1 MMEYTVAKKRDKH
14 TPHFAKIIARV
25 SPIVNSI
32 FIIFGAKDHLI
43 MESQNS
49 VRNKPLKMH
58 LLELTSMMVKL
69 KRARMPVP
77 NDAYN
82 NTLDTQLMSAI
93 KRCEK
98 DETALLSVD
107 YPLAE
112 SSMIHGMMGLKAYMV
127 NLTYECRFCAE
138 FEGDD
143 VVWLYDRYVAGCEEG
158 NAKVLNIYSAVYLNA
173 LFCDYLKKD
182 YGTLRLT
189 AGDCK
194 IAQNL
199 LAPLV
204 EDDRREILYGCA
216 KHFTFG
222 SIAYNNKTFD
232 RIFPAVNTAIKRKT
246 LADLLVIE

>member
-1 MMEYTVAKKRDKH
+1 
-14 TPHFAKIIARV
+14 
-25 SPIVNSI
+25 
-32 FIIFGAKDHLI
+32 

-49 VRNKPLKMH
+49 SRNKPLKMH

-69 KRARMPVP
+69 KRSRLPVP
-77 NDAYN
+77 SEAYN

-98 DETALLSVD
+98 DETALISVD

-127 NLTYECRFCAE
+127 NLIYESRFCAE
-138 FEGDD
+138 YETDE
-143 VVWLYDRYVAGCEEG
+143 VVWLYERYVAADEAGD
-158 NAKVLNIYSAVYLNA
+158 AKVFNIYSAVYLNA

-182 YGTLRLT
+182 YGTLKLT

-199 LAPLV
+199 LGSLSEA
-204 EDDRREILYGCA
+204 DRREFLYTCA

-232 RIFPAVNTAIKRKT
+232 RLFPAVNAAIKRKT
-246 LADLLVIE
+246 LAELLVIE